1 MASSLEGKVVAI
13 TGAARGIG
21 EHLARACLAQGMGVI
36 AMDRSWDSSATA
48 FRDEIEAAGALAL
61 SCDIT
66 QDVGIDQSLA
76 LALARFGTIDVLINN
91 AAMRQRD
98 FYPDDGASTV
108 LDTEDTHWER
118 MFQVNVVG
126 TLKVIRRFIQ
136 PMLRQRS
143 GSIINVSANGS
154 LTHDLGGGVFAGNH
168 PHLKNQPYDATK
180 AAFTS
185 MSFYLAEEIRE
196 RNVAVNVIFP
206 GATRTTGAEDMA
218 DGRARLGFFA
228 ELLPPDHVLPVCLYL
243 AAQDASPVTGKA
255 FDVVSWNA
263 AQAQPTRQA
272 TSAAL

>member
-1 MASSLEGKVVAI
+1 MASPLEGKVVAI

-21 EHLARACLAQGMGVI
+21 EHLVRACLAQGMGVV
-36 AMDRSWDSSATA
+36 ALDRSWDNTAA
-48 FRDEIEAAGALAL
+48 FREELEAAGALAL
-61 SCDIT
+61 ACDIT
-66 QDVGIDQSLA
+66 RDADIDQALDKA
-76 LALARFGTIDVLINN
+76 LAHFGRIDVLINN

-98 FYPDDGASTV
+98 FYPDSGACTV
-108 LDTEDTHWER
+108 LGTEDAHWER

-143 GSIINVSANGS
+143 GSVINVSANGS

-185 MSFYLAEEIRE
+185 LSFYLAEEVRAQ
-196 RNVAVNVIFP
+196 NVAVNVIFP

-218 DGRARLGFFA
+218 GGRARLGFFA
-228 ELLPPDHVLPVCLYL
+228 ELLPPDHVVPVCLHL
-243 AAQDASPVTGKA
+243 AAQDAASVTGKA
-255 FDVVSWNA
+255 FDVVPWNA
-263 AQAQPTRQA
+263 ARAQQARV
-272 TSAAL
+272 AADTVS